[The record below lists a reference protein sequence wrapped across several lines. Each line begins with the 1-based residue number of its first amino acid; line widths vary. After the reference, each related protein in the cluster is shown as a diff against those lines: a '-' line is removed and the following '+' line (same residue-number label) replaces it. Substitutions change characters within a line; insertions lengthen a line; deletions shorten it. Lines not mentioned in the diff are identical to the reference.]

1 MLAECR
7 CRLLRA
13 FGQQPRI
20 HGRGP
25 QKECA
30 PSRARR
36 LRGLG
41 GLSTAALA
49 AGPRLAPDDQL
60 ISSPENEIVRRIR
73 RLAQRREPGLV
84 LLEGPRVL
92 AEAEAAGL
100 QLELVA
106 VREGDEFDARSKKRV
121 ILSRGVFRAVSQ
133 TVTPQGVIAIARV
146 EEADARAAIAAARGR
161 RWPLVV
167 LDGVQ
172 DPGNVGAICR
182 SAAAAGAPALAV
194 LEGSADP
201 YGAKAVRASAGN
213 VFRLK
218 VARASWSDLEGLDG
232 YGASASGGEPL
243 AGAPIENSGMIVLGS
258 EAHGLSRSDLKLV
271 TVHLSEGVESLNVA
285 AAAALIL
292 FEVRRRLAA

>member
-1 MLAECR
+1 
-7 CRLLRA
+7 
-13 FGQQPRI
+13 
-20 HGRGP
+20 
-25 QKECA
+25 
-30 PSRARR
+30 
-36 LRGLG
+36 
-41 GLSTAALA
+41 
-49 AGPRLAPDDQL
+49 
-60 ISSPENEIVRRIR
+60 
-73 RLAQRREPGLV
+73 
-84 LLEGPRVL
+84 VL

-100 QLELVA
+100 ELDLLA

-121 ILSRGVFRAVSQ
+121 TLSRGVFRAVSQ
-133 TVTPQGVIAIARV
+133 TVTPQGVIAIARLD
-146 EEADARAAIAAARGR
+146 EADVR

-194 LEGSADP
+194 LQGSADP

-213 VFRLK
+213 VFRLT
-218 VARASWSDLEGLDG
+218 VARASWTDLEDLDG
-232 YGASASGGEPL
+232 YGAAATGGVPL
-243 AGAPIENSGMIVLGS
+243 AEAPIENSGMIVLGS

>member
-1 MLAECR
+1 M
-7 CRLLRA
+7 
-13 FGQQPRI
+13 
-20 HGRGP
+20 
-25 QKECA
+25 
-30 PSRARR
+30 
-36 LRGLG
+36 
-41 GLSTAALA
+41 
-49 AGPRLAPDDQL
+49 
-60 ISSPENEIVRRIR
+60 
-73 RLAQRREPGLV
+73 
-84 LLEGPRVL
+84 L

-100 QLELVA
+100 DFELVA
-106 VREGDEFDARSKKRV
+106 VREGDEFTARSGRHV

-133 TVTPQGVIAIARV
+133 TVTPQGVIAIAKLR
-146 EEADARAAIAAARGR
+146 ESDAKAALAAAREL

-194 LEGSADP
+194 LQGSADP

-213 VFRLK
+213 VFRLT
-218 VARASWSDLEGLDG
+218 VARAQWSDLAGLDG
-232 YGASASGGEPL
+232 YGASASGGEPI
-243 AGAPIENSGMIVLGS
+243 ADAPIEKAGMIVLGS
-258 EAHGLSRSDLKLV
+258 EARGLSRSDLKLV